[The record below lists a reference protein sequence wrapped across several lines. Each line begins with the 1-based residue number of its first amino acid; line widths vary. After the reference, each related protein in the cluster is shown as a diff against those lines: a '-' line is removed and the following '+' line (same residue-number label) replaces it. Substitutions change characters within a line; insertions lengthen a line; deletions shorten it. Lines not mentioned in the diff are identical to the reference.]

1 MKILIVGSKG
11 FIGSHLMRYMQDTT
25 HEEIWGCDVFTDYTE
40 KNYFLIDT
48 LSPSYFPVFQNTNFD
63 VCINCAGAASVPDSL
78 LHPERDYELNV
89 HLVFKLLDAI
99 RQQNK
104 SCKFINISSAAVYGN
119 PVSLPVKEDHGFNPL
134 SPYGMHKLYS
144 EQLCTEFVRH
154 FGLQACSLRVFSAFG
169 PGLRK
174 QIFWDMFLKSR
185 KSKRVE
191 LFGTGEET
199 RDYVFI
205 SDIVGAIEVVIHAAE
220 FKAECYNVGLGQS
233 HSLREIATLF
243 FGYLNWNGELLF
255 SGRKRPGDPDYWKA
269 DISKLK
275 NLGFIPKVTIDEGIK
290 KYAEWVS
297 NIRLD

>member
-11 FIGSHLMRYMQDTT
+11 FIGSHLMRYMQVAVYA
-25 HEEIWGCDVFTDYTE
+25 EVWGCDVFTDYTE
-40 KNYFLIDT
+40 ENYFLIDT
-48 LSPSYFPVFQNTNFD
+48 LSPTYFPLFQNTNFD

-99 RQQNK
+99 RQQSK

-119 PVSLPVKEDHGFNPL
+119 PVTLPVREDHRFDPL

-144 EQLCTEFVRH
+144 EQLCSEFVRH
-154 FGLQACSLRVFSAFG
+154 FGVQACSLRIFSAFG
-169 PGLRK
+169 PGLKK
-174 QIFWDMFLKSR
+174 QIFWDIFLKSR
-185 KSKRVE
+185 KGQCVE

-205 SDIVGAIEVVIHAAE
+205 SDIVSAIEVVIHAAK
-220 FKAECYNVGLGQS
+220 FKGECYNVGSGQS
-233 HSLREIATLF
+233 HSLQEIATLF

-255 SGRKRPGDPDYWKA
+255 SGRKRAGDPDYWAA

-275 NLGFIPKVTIDEGIK
+275 NLGFIPKVMIDEGIK

-297 NIRLD
+297 GIRLD